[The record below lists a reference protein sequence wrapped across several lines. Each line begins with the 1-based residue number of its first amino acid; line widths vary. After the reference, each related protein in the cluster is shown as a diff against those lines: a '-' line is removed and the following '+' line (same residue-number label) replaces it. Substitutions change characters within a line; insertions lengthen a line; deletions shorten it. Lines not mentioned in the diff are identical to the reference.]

1 MEEMF
6 ATALAKVQN
15 FQKAISDNINSFL
28 VGVKHDSYY
37 GHYME
42 IEIRTDNNKY
52 FVSTLHC
59 VYQEDY
65 DKIVEELKRIL
76 NKQEDEYDE

>member
-6 ATALAKVQN
+6 ATALARVQN

-59 VYQEDY
+59 VEQEDY
-65 DKIVEELKRIL
+65 DEIVEELKRIL
-76 NKQEDEYDE
+76 NKQEDEDDE

>member
-6 ATALAKVQN
+6 ATALARVQN
-15 FQKAISDNINSFL
+15 FQKDISDNINSFL

-37 GHYME
+37 GQYME

-76 NKQEDEYDE
+76 NKQEDEDDE

>member
-6 ATALAKVQN
+6 ATALARVQN
-15 FQKAISDNINSFL
+15 FQKAISDNINSFH

-76 NKQEDEYDE
+76 NKQEDEDDE

>member
-6 ATALAKVQN
+6 ATALARVQN
-15 FQKAISDNINSFL
+15 FQKAISDNRKSFL
-28 VGVKHDSYY
+28 VGVKHESYY
-37 GHYME
+37 GHYIE

-76 NKQEDEYDE
+76 NKQEDEDDE

>member
-6 ATALAKVQN
+6 ATALARVQN

-65 DKIVEELKRIL
+65 DKIVEELKRIP
-76 NKQEDEYDE
+76 NKQEDENDE